1 MLGNKHTKKLE
12 NETMEQYVS
21 FKRYDFTYTFP
32 TALLWPREEEV
43 ALNMSTTAELGR
55 GGGAVQAE
63 TNTGI
68 NKGQKQCML

>member
-1 MLGNKHTKKLE
+1 MNHPNGSILAGKEVT
-12 NETMEQYVS
+12 
-21 FKRYDFTYTFP
+21 
-32 TALLWPREEEV
+32 TALLWPREEEG
-43 ALNMSTTAELGR
+43 ALNMIITAELGR